1 MTAPPIGHNSKHID
15 EVPML
20 DAIGRQRWAL
30 MDPRCPLTAIQRGIG
45 QVIVNHIDAFGEG
58 VRLSYDYLAGC
69 AGLANRESARYHTED
84 ILEWMGFK
92 AERNSSRSSYRW
104 SSNISSE
111 QHIEI
116 YLANLQRRQAS
127 VRPNPDTSRLSV
139 RSEPD
144 KTAICQDASQNCQG
158 EPDKSICQDR
168 SSVRLDPQS
177 VRPGTPPNINKQQP
191 AACSEAGS
199 SSKEDSTVVPLTD
212 DAEWTR
218 RKLEPF
224 GSHGSDWARDLAQF
238 LRIKNPNAV
247 DRMEKAAR
255 TYGHLNVVEAIREAT
270 GTSDVKS
277 PSGLFGSILNRLLS
291 THGKRGAI
299 PETKVEPKE
308 TNGST
313 YRPLTMQERTFRC

>member
-1 MTAPPIGHNSKHID
+1 MTAPPIGHNSKRID

-104 SSNISSE
+104 STNISSE
-111 QHIEI
+111 QHIEL

-139 RSEPD
+139 RPEPD
-144 KTAICQDASQNCQG
+144 KTAICQDASHNCQG

-191 AACSEAGS
+191 AACSETGS
-199 SSKEDSTVVPLTD
+199 SSKEDSTVVSLTD
-212 DAEWTR
+212 DAELIR

-224 GSHGSDWARDLAQF
+224 GEHGSEWARDLAQF
-238 LRIKNPNAV
+238 LRIKNPDAV

-277 PSGLFGSILNRLLS
+277 PSGLFGSILNRLLN
-291 THGKRGAI
+291 THGKRDAI
-299 PETKVEPKE
+299 PESKVEPKA
-308 TNGST
+308 TNGHT
-313 YRPLTMQERTFRC
+313 YRPLPMQERTFYC